1 MASIQQPP
9 NNMAASNPNMP
20 GNPNLPGE
28 LTPQRLQEVF
38 QVIHL
43 IYNPPCLIELFLIN
57 HSLEIQRDATYWRAP
72 R

>member
-9 NNMAASNPNMP
+9 NNMAAANPNIP

-38 QVIHL
+38 QVTHPIT
-43 IYNPPCLIELFLIN
+43 IFLPYITIS
-57 HSLEIQRDATYWRAP
+57 H
-72 R
+72 

>member
-9 NNMAASNPNMP
+9 NNMAAANPNIP

-38 QVIHL
+38 QVTHPIF
-43 IYNPPCLIELFLIN
+43 I
-57 HSLEIQRDATYWRAP
+57 SLPYITISY
-72 R
+72 